1 MAIAVIFIII
11 IVNCF
16 FYLTFSTSNAAI
28 ILAAHDEKKICRFY
42 GKKGPERRNAAII
55 LAAHDEKKSVDFTV
69 KKALSGK
76 ALSGIR
82 IPVHLLAYISRIF
95 ADIMVW
101 FDEPM
106 LKIPS

>member
-1 MAIAVIFIII
+1 MTIAVIFIII

-16 FYLTFSTSNAAI
+16 FDLTFRTSNAAI
-28 ILAAHDEKKICRFY
+28 T
-42 GKKGPERRNAAII
+42 

-69 KKALSGK
+69 KKALSG
-76 ALSGIR
+76 IR
-82 IPVHLLAYISRIF
+82 IPVHLLAYTSRIF